1 MFTKNI
7 KIYYVRLYKRM
18 HDRVIACTIACMIA
32 WSFCSNFF
40 MKTDKRNRSYKKTS
54 YCRGKKSIFN
64 KKIFILLDKVTNITC
79 VTTSWV
85 IVTDWSYS
93 IDLAR
98 PKSHIFK
105 RQFEFT
111 KRFPGFR
118 SLYWCFK
125 FFPKFEK
132 KVFKIMR
139 CSVKNL

>member
-1 MFTKNI
+1 MKIIHLVSILFMIFFHMDFFGHLYNLFCITYFT
-7 KIYYVRLYKRM
+7 
-18 HDRVIACTIACMIA
+18 RVFITRVC
-32 WSFCSNFF
+32 
-40 MKTDKRNRSYKKTS
+40 
-54 YCRGKKSIFN
+54 KSIC
-64 KKIFILLDKVTNITC
+64 KGHIFSVTNITC

-125 FFPKFEK
+125 FFKNLTKIF
-132 KVFKIMR
+132 FKIIR
-139 CSVKNL
+139 FSVKKF